1 MELAQALI
9 VYVEWIFFTAWGM
22 ILAAVSVVAFGKDML
37 PTARREAIEKDNP

>member
-22 ILAAVSVVAFGKDML
+22 ILAAVSVVAFGRDIL
-37 PTARREAIEKDNP
+37 PIAQRQATEKDNP